1 MDSLV
6 TGWLKTTRTTGVP
19 GERQVWNEYC
29 LTAGRS
35 VENAQWD
42 ARTKAQTYS
51 ARIPGCTVSA
61 YVVAGARAFFSF
73 NSHARDRGSS
83 QCHWQAR
90 AGIVVTGA
98 CSTAMTPR
106 GITARAKVMTI
117 CRPRPGT
124 SWPSGTTRWICK
136 SGAAQAALATS
147 SHKPAIGCPRNVDS
161 SHTARLL

>member
-35 VENAQWD
+35 VENAQWY
-42 ARTKAQTYS
+42 ARTKALPS
-51 ARIPGCTVSA
+51 CARIPGCTVSA
-61 YVVAGARAFFSF
+61 YSVAGARASFSF

-90 AGIVVTGA
+90 AGIVVSGG
-98 CSTAMTPR
+98 CSTGVDPR
-106 GITARAKVMTI
+106 G
-117 CRPRPGT
+117 
-124 SWPSGTTRWICK
+124 
-136 SGAAQAALATS
+136 L
-147 SHKPAIGCPRNVDS
+147 
-161 SHTARLL
+161 